1 MKRRDFLRS
10 AAATATA
17 VVVGPA
23 CGGGD
28 SAGGATT
35 PTSDAGATDTG
46 LDSAEDAVTQPGPP
60 VDAARFPQSVASG
73 DPAPGSVILWTR
85 VAAGDGDIAVKLQV
99 STDESMGSL
108 SEFDSDV
115 DLVALASQDHCVK
128 VRVEGLEANTYYY
141 YRFLLEMGGETVG
154 SKVGRTKTAPDAE
167 SDVPVRFAV
176 VTCQDYIGKY
186 FNSYRRLQEEEV
198 DFVVHLGDYVYETT
212 GDTDFQASGGTRT
225 VSFTDEAGAI
235 TFYPGTDGEF
245 QAAQSLSNYRELY
258 KIYRGDPDLQAAHER
273 FPFICVWDD
282 HEFSDDCY
290 GAVATYSENPEP
302 GPDEPRRRNANQ
314 AWSEY
319 MPVDFPN
326 LPDFVYDRSVEL
338 PKDLTIYRDLRFG
351 KHVHL
356 AMTDLRSYRADHL
369 IDEMAWPGSVAATAE
384 DLTDAGLDAPE
395 KSGAYVEDITTYAD
409 GIYVDIFVSEEL
421 PAQSITGAVSAEYI
435 NDRVTELNEADPDAA
450 PLALIDEETLSNLP
464 VGIAYHH
471 MGKAGIGSSLGAR
484 YLALQEPFE
493 VYAKVLWHQSNGDRQ
508 TVLGAGQRE
517 WLLETLSASDAT
529 WKVWGNEYTLTPR
542 RADISNLDFVPE
554 FLRGKFLL
562 SVEDWDGMPD
572 RRDRLIAALS
582 EIGGVVAIT
591 GDIHAF
597 FTGIPWDERD
607 PSKRIVE
614 FVTAGISSA
623 PYRTLLMSTAASDPA
638 LAAAGAVA
646 LAASAAQWLMDKVNK
661 PNPNL
666 TYSDLESNGFSIIE
680 ADGEFLRTTYYAAN
694 ETVAETPAE
703 GDLKELFEETVF
715 RVAVGTTVVEK
726 EGESGWATWD
736 TESVSWSDD

>member
-17 VVVGPA
+17 VVIGPA

-28 SAGGATT
+28 SGGGA
-35 PTSDAGATDTG
+35 PAAASDGGTTDTG
-46 LDSAEDAVTQPGPP
+46 TDTTADAVSEPSAP
-60 VDAARFPQSVASG
+60 VDPARFPQSVASG
-73 DPAPGSVILWTR
+73 DPGPGSVVLWTR
-85 VAAGDGDIAVKLQV
+85 VAAGEGDIAVRLQV
-99 STDESMGSL
+99 SMDESMDSL
-108 SEFDSDV
+108 SQFESDV

-128 VRVEGLEANTYYY
+128 VRVEGLEANTHYY
-141 YRFLLEMGGETVG
+141 YRFLVDVEGETVG
-154 SKVGRTKTAPDAE
+154 SKIGRSKTAPDPE

-176 VTCQDYIGKY
+176 VTCQDYIGKH
-186 FNSYRRLQEEEV
+186 FNSYKRLREEEV

-212 GDTDFQASGGTRT
+212 GDADFQASGADRT
-225 VSFTDEAGAI
+225 VSFTDQAGAI
-235 TFYPGTDGEF
+235 TFYGGTDGEY

-273 FPFICVWDD
+273 YPFVCVWDD
-282 HEFSDDCY
+282 HEFSNDCY
-290 GAVATYSENPEP
+290 GAVATYAEIPDP

-326 LPDFVYDRSVEL
+326 QPDFMYDRGVEL
-338 PKDLTIYRDLRFG
+338 PKDMTIYRDLRFG

-384 DLTDAGLDAPE
+384 ALVDAGLEAPE
-395 KSGAYVEDITTYAD
+395 RSGPYVEDITTFAD
-409 GIYVDIFVSEEL
+409 GLYVDIFVTEDL
-421 PAQSITGAVSAEYI
+421 PAESIAGAVSAQYI
-435 NDRVTELNEADPDAA
+435 NDRVTELNEADSDAPA
-450 PLALIDEETLSNLP
+450 MALIDEETLAGLP
-464 VGIAYHH
+464 IGIAYHH
-471 MGKAGIGSSLGAR
+471 MGKLGVGGSLGAR
-484 YLALQEPFE
+484 YLALQEPFD
-493 VYAKVLWHQSNGDRQ
+493 VYAKVLWHQSGGDRQ

-517 WLLETLSASDAT
+517 WLLDTLGGSDAT

-542 RADISNLDFVPE
+542 RADISKLDFVPE

-572 RRDRLIAALS
+572 RRDELVAALS

-597 FTGIPWDERD
+597 FTGMPWDERD

-614 FVTAGISSA
+614 FVTAGVSSA
-623 PYRTLLMSTAASDPA
+623 PYRTLLMNTAASDPA

-646 LAASAAQWLMDKVNK
+646 LAASADQWLMDKVNK

-680 ADGEFLRTTYYAAN
+680 ADGESIRTTYYAAN
-694 ETVAETPAE
+694 ETVADTPAE
-703 GDLKELFEETVF
+703 GDIKALFEETRF
-715 RVAVGTTVVEK
+715 RVAAGTTVLEK
-726 EGESGWATWD
+726 EGENGWATWD

>member
-23 CGGGD
+23 CGGTT
-28 SAGGATT
+28 SGGSVATT
-35 PTSDAGATDTG
+35 DGGPTDTSSDTATD
-46 LDSAEDAVTQPGPP
+46 AVIDPGPP
-60 VDAARFPQSVASG
+60 VDTARFPQSVASG
-73 DPAPGSVILWTR
+73 DPGPGNVILWTR
-85 VAAGDGDIAVKLQV
+85 VAAGEGDIAVKLQV
-99 STDESMGSL
+99 STDEAMASL
-108 SEFDSDV
+108 SEFESDA

-128 VRVEGLEANTYYY
+128 VRVEGLEANTHYY
-141 YRFLLEMGGETVG
+141 YRFLLEVDGETVG
-154 SKVGRTKTAPDAE
+154 SKIGRTKTAPDAE

-176 VTCQDYIGKY
+176 VTCQDYIGKH
-186 FNSYRRLQEEEV
+186 FNSYKRLAQEEV
-198 DFVVHLGDYVYETT
+198 DFVVHLGDYIYETT
-212 GDTDFQASGGTRT
+212 GDADFQASGGTRT
-225 VSFTDEAGAI
+225 VSFTDQAGAI
-235 TFYPGTDGEF
+235 TFYGGTDGEY

-273 FPFICVWDD
+273 FPFVCVWDD

-290 GAVATYSENPEP
+290 GAVATYSEDPEP
-302 GPDEPRRRNANQ
+302 GPDVPRRRNANQ

-326 LPDFVYDRSVEL
+326 QPNFVYDRGVEL
-338 PKDLTIYRDLRFG
+338 PNDLTIYRDLRFG

-369 IDEMAWPGSVAATAE
+369 IDEMAWPGFVAATAE
-384 DLTDAGLDAPE
+384 ELADAGLEAPE
-395 KSGAYVEDITTYAD
+395 RSGPYVEDISTFAD
-409 GIYVDIFVSEEL
+409 GVYVDIFVSEEM

-435 NDRVTELNEADPDAA
+435 NDRVTEVNDGNPDADPI
-450 PLALIDEETLSNLP
+450 ALIDEEALANLP

-471 MGKAGIGSSLGAR
+471 MGKSGVGSSLGAR
-484 YLALQEPFE
+484 YLALQEPFD
-493 VYAKVLWHQSNGDRQ
+493 VYAKMLWHKSGGDRQ
-508 TVLGAGQRE
+508 TVLGAAQRE
-517 WLLETLSASDAT
+517 WLLDTLSGSDAT

-572 RRDRLIAALS
+572 RRDQLIAALS

-623 PYRTLLMSTAASDPA
+623 PYRTLLMNTAASDPA

-680 ADGEFLRTTYYAAN
+680 ADGESLQTSYYAAN
-694 ETVAETPAE
+694 ETVADEPAQ
-703 GDLKELFEETVF
+703 GDIMELFAETRF
-715 RVAVGTTVVEK
+715 RVAVGTTVLEK

-736 TESVSWSDD
+736 TETISWSDD